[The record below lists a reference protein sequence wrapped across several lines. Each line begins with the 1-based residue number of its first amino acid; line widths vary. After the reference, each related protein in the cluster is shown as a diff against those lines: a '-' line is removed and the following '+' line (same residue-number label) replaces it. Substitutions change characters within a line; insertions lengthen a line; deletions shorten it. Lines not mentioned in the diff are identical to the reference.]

1 MILAYE
7 KERNHIDEVISKINE
22 IFFQNK
28 WEKITSSSSSV
39 LVNKKKDENN
49 NLVSNTYSKSNTYSN
64 YPFDKFTINYNYNMN
79 IIEVI
84 IPVVNGDI
92 LYKTTFTIGDINKK
106 EEEKEEEEDIYSYIE
121 NHIRY
126 YQKRIICL

>member
-7 KERNHIDEVISKINE
+7 KERNHIDKVISKINE

-49 NLVSNTYSKSNTYSN
+49 NLVSNTYSKSNIYSN

-92 LYKTTFTIGDINKK
+92 LYKTTFTIGDINK
-106 EEEKEEEEDIYSYIE
+106 EEEEEGIYSYIE

-126 YQKRIICL
+126 YQERIICY